1 MIDYLPGEKLIASM
15 DADQIV
21 LTSMRLKVFSPGSV
35 LAVRL
40 NQISSIAYQER
51 LNHLILLI
59 PFIGILISIAAKG
72 EPRLFAWLAIPIG
85 LALYVKYKKKYL
97 VIKATGGP
105 ILYDVE
111 YVPKKDIARFMH
123 LVERAMGEYRG

>member
-1 MIDYLPGEKLIASM
+1 M
-15 DADQIV
+15 DAGQIV
-21 LTSMRLKVFSPGSV
+21 LTSMRLKVFSPGRV
-35 LAVRL
+35 VAVRL
-40 NQISSIAYQER
+40 NQIHSIEFQER
-51 LNHLILLI
+51 MNHLILLI
-59 PFIGILISIAAKG
+59 PLIGILISFAAKG

-123 LVERAMGEYRG
+123 LVEKAIGEYRG

>member
-21 LTSMRLKVFSPGSV
+21 LTSMRLKVFSPGNV
-35 LAVRL
+35 LSVRL

-59 PFIGILISIAAKG
+59 PIIGLLISIAAKG
-72 EPRLFAWLAIPIG
+72 EPRLLAWLAIPIG

-105 ILYDVE
+105 ILYDVA

-123 LVERAMGEYRG
+123 LVERAMGEYGG